1 MASIIAVP
9 GTGGSPPRNSRTARR
24 AGSSTDR
31 RAAAHMASD
40 DEILTVKEL
49 CDLLRSHPST
59 VYNLARRG
67 QIPGF
72 RVGTDWRFR
81 KDAIERWMTEQT
93 IYAQGV
99 RKVIET
105 GANGEARRRR
115 RAALRRQP
123 GPKL

>member
-1 MASIIAVP
+1 MP
-9 GTGGSPPRNSRTARR
+9 
-24 AGSSTDR
+24 
-31 RAAAHMASD
+31 SD
-40 DEILTVKEL
+40 DEILTIKGL
-49 CDLLRSHPST
+49 CDLLRTHPST

-72 RVGTDWRFR
+72 RVGASELTPIGDFR

-105 GANGEARRRR
+105 GANGEARHRR

>member
-1 MASIIAVP
+1 MAA
-9 GTGGSPPRNSRTARR
+9 
-24 AGSSTDR
+24 
-31 RAAAHMASD
+31 
-40 DEILTVKEL
+40 DEVLTMEEI
-49 CDLLRSHPST
+49 CDVLQVHKST

-72 RVGTDWRFR
+72 RVGADWRFR

-105 GANGEARRRR
+105 GGQWGSSPSAKGGLTQATWT
-115 RAALRRQP
+115 
-123 GPKL
+123 

>member
-1 MASIIAVP
+1 MAA
-9 GTGGSPPRNSRTARR
+9 
-24 AGSSTDR
+24 
-31 RAAAHMASD
+31 
-40 DEILTVKEL
+40 DEVLTMKEI
-49 CDLLRSHPST
+49 CDLLQVHKST
-59 VYNLARRG
+59 IYNLARRG

-72 RVGTDWRFR
+72 RVGADWRFR

-99 RKVIET
+99 RKVIQT
-105 GANGEARRRR
+105 GANGEARHRR

>member
-1 MASIIAVP
+1 
-9 GTGGSPPRNSRTARR
+9 
-24 AGSSTDR
+24 
-31 RAAAHMASD
+31 MASD

-105 GANGEARRRR
+105 GANGEARHRR